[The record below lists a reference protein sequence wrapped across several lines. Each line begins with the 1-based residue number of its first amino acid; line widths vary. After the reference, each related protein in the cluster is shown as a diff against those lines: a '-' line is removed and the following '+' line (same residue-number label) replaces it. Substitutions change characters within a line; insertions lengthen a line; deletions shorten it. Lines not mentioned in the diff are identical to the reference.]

1 MTEFQKTESQMTQSQ
16 TSVSQKTQSQHR
28 FAGKV
33 VLVTG
38 AGGGIGRAVA
48 LRFAAEGAKVA
59 VNDVRA
65 ESVQSVVDEITAA
78 GGAAIPVTAD
88 VSDPSQVEAMFAQV
102 EAAFGYVDVLYNN
115 AGLID
120 TSRHFLNADQVW
132 WERIVRVNL
141 GSVFLCSHRAAK
153 VMVRRRRGVIISTSS
168 GGATRAHR
176 GNVAYDATKGGIEAM
191 TRAMALDLAPYG
203 VRVNGVVPGFIN
215 TYGLTADQLWERE
228 QTVPLGRYGVAED
241 MTGAALFLASDDAA
255 YITGQFISVDGG
267 VLVQQRSANVDTFP
281 VESFPQ
287 VEADLT

>member
-1 MTEFQKTESQMTQSQ
+1 MLGMTR
-16 TSVSQKTQSQHR
+16 R
-28 FAGKV
+28 FEGQV

-48 LRFAAEGAKVA
+48 LRFAAEGARVA
-59 VNDVRA
+59 VNDVNATAVR
-65 ESVQSVVDEITAA
+65 QVVDEITGA
-78 GGAAIPVTAD
+78 GGRALGVPFD
-88 VSDPSQVEAMFAQV
+88 VSDRASVESMFSQIEAG
-102 EAAFGYVDVLYNN
+102 FGFVDVLYNN

-120 TSRHFLNADQVW
+120 TTRHFLEADEAW
-132 WERIVRVNL
+132 WDRILRVNL
-141 GSVFLCSHRAAK
+141 KSVFLCSHRAAS

-191 TRAMALDLAPYG
+191 TRSMALDLAPYG

-215 TYGLTADQLWERE
+215 TYGLTEEQLRERE
-228 QTVPLGRYGVAED
+228 RTVPLGRYGVADD

-255 YITGQFISVDGG
+255 YITGQFIAVDGG

-281 VESFPQ
+281 VAGFP
-287 VEADLT
+287 VVDADLD

>member
-1 MTEFQKTESQMTQSQ
+1 MTNNFPR
-16 TSVSQKTQSQHR
+16 R
-28 FAGKV
+28 FGGRV

-38 AGGGIGRAVA
+38 AAGGIGRAVA
-48 LRFAAEGAKVA
+48 ERFASEGARVA
-59 VNDVRA
+59 VNDVKEGA
-65 ESVQSVVDEITAA
+65 VQAVVEGITAS
-78 GGAAIPVTAD
+78 GGTALGVPAD
-88 VSDPSQVEAMFAQV
+88 VSDAAQVDAMFGRVEAELGA
-102 EAAFGYVDVLYNN
+102 VDVLYNN

-120 TSRHFLNADQVW
+120 TTRHFLEADEAW
-132 WERIVRVNL
+132 WDRIIGVNL
-141 GSVFLCSHRAAK
+141 KSVFLCSHRAAR

-215 TYGLTADQLWERE
+215 TYGLTGEQLRVRE
-228 QTVPLGRYGVAED
+228 KTVPLGRYGVAED

-255 YITGQFISVDGG
+255 YITGQFIVVDGG

-281 VESFPQ
+281 VEGFPQ
-287 VEADLT
+287 VEADLA

>member
-1 MTEFQKTESQMTQSQ
+1 MSADIRS
-16 TSVSQKTQSQHR
+16 R
-28 FAGKV
+28 FTGKV

-48 LRFAAEGAKVA
+48 LRFAAEGARVA
-59 VNDVRA
+59 VNDINQPA
-65 ESVQSVVDEITAA
+65 VQAVVDEITAA
-78 GGAAIPVTAD
+78 GGAALATPAD
-88 VSDPSQVEAMFAQV
+88 VSAREAVEAMFARV
-102 EAAFGYVDVLYNN
+102 EAELGYVDVLYNN

-120 TSRHFLNADQVW
+120 TTRHFLEADEAW
-132 WERIVRVNL
+132 WDRIIGVNL
-141 GSVFLCSHRAAK
+141 KSVFLCSHRAAG
-153 VMVRRRRGVIISTSS
+153 VMARRRRGVIISTSS

-215 TYGLTADQLWERE
+215 TYGLSEAQLRERA

-281 VESFPQ
+281 VEGFP
-287 VEADLT
+287 VVDADLA